1 MPLPVIHIV
10 DDDAGMRESLVSLLE
25 SYGWTVHAHGSAA
38 DFLRIARRQ
47 EPACLIL
54 DIRMP
59 GGDGFD
65 LQAQLKQLGEDY
77 TIIFLTGHG
86 TIPLSVKAIKQ
97 GAVEFLTKP
106 FTEDALI
113 GAVRLA
119 LTTEAQRWL
128 HHEKALAVRAQYATL
143 TQREKEVFATVAS
156 GCMNKVIAAD
166 LGIAEVTVKLHR
178 GRIMEKLA
186 TRTLADLVRIASLLD
201 IALP

>member
-38 DFLRIARRQ
+38 DFLRVARRQ

-77 TIIFLTGHG
+77 TVIFLTGHG
-86 TIPLSVKAIKQ
+86 TIPLSVKAIKE

-106 FTEDALI
+106 FTESALI

-128 HHEKALAVRAQYATL
+128 QHEKALALRAQYATL
-143 TQREKEVFATVAS
+143 TQREKEVFAAVAS
-156 GCMNKVIAAD
+156 GRMNKVIAAD